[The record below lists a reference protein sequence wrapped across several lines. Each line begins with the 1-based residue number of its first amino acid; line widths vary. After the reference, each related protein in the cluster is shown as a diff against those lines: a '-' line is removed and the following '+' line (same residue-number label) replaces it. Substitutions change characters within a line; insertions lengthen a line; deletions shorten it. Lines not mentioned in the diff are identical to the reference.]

1 MTQWKAPEQVRDEC
15 SFFKNVFGL
24 TLSFI
29 ILNFIIIR
37 VQVVVGSRFKSRSR
51 NAVVKEHLD
60 ARVRGHRSDP
70 EGVNQHREV
79 DEHQDEVHR
88 IP

>member
-1 MTQWKAPEQVRDEC
+1 MNAAFSKTFLFD
-15 SFFKNVFGL
+15 SS
-24 TLSFI
+24 SFI

>member
-1 MTQWKAPEQVRDEC
+1 M
-15 SFFKNVFGL
+15 NVAFSKTFL
-24 TLSFI
+24 FDSSSFI

-60 ARVRGHRSDP
+60 ARVRGHQSDP